1 MKKLLPVA
9 LIIISVNTYAQK
21 IRVGFTTG
29 VSIANYKAKMG
40 DESESGKA
48 KAGFTAGVLLDL
60 SIGKHLSFQ
69 PAVNFVQKG
78 TKDEETV
85 YNTTE
90 KVTLTTNYI
99 ELPLNLLYNSR
110 GRIGNFFIGAGP
122 SIAVAISG
130 KYKYSDGVNSINE
143 NIKFGTGDDDMMKP
157 VDLGANFIT
166 GFSLN
171 NGLMFSVNFNA
182 GLNNLAAQSSDDV
195 SLRSNYVGIKLG
207 YLLNTKRK

>member
-1 MKKLLPVA
+1 MKKLLPVI
-9 LIIISVNTYAQK
+9 LIIISVNAYAQK

-40 DESESGKA
+40 SESESGKA
-48 KAGFTAGVLLDL
+48 KAGFTAGFLLDL
-60 SIGKHLSFQ
+60 PIGKHLSFQ

-90 KVTLTTNYI
+90 KVKLTTNYI

-130 KYKYSDGVNSINE
+130 KYKYSDGVNSTNE
-143 NIKFGTGDDDMMKP
+143 NIKFGNGDDDMMKP
-157 VDLGANFIT
+157 VDLGANVIT
-166 GFSLN
+166 GFALN
-171 NGLMFSVNFNA
+171 NGLLFSVNFNA
-182 GLNNLAAQSSDDV
+182 GLNNLAVHGSDDA

-207 YLLNTKRK
+207 YMLKGSRK

>member
-1 MKKLLPVA
+1 MKKLLPVV

-21 IRVGFTTG
+21 IRLGFTTG

-48 KAGFTAGVLLDL
+48 KAGFTAGLLIDL

-78 TKDEETV
+78 MKDEETV

-90 KVTLTTNYI
+90 KVKLTTNYI

-130 KYKYSDGVNSINE
+130 KYKYSDGVNSSNE
-143 NIKFGTGDDDMMKP
+143 NIKFGSGDDDMMKQ
-157 VDLGANFIT
+157 VDLGANVIT
-166 GFSLN
+166 GFALN
-171 NGLMFSVNFNA
+171 NGFMFSVNFNA
-182 GLNNLAAQSSDDV
+182 GLNNLAAQNPDDV

-207 YLLNTKRK
+207 YILNTKRK